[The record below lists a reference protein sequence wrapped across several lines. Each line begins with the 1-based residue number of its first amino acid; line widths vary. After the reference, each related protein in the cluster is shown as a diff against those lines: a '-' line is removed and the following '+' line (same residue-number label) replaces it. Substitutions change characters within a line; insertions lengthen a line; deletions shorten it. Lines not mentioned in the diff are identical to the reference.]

1 MDVTLHD
8 HPYLTYYL
16 QDILFWYRNGS
27 AGGSKAINRHMK
39 TVRVALK
46 GALGKSRPPV
56 VFPEPETKP
65 VCFHLD
71 RAQDNGLH
79 GPASG
84 TVRMFSRI
92 SPLLAWGYGY
102 ERMPR
107 NLDKKYAYSELM
119 GPNGLVRYP
128 GLILGVVLLAPD
140 TVYPAH
146 SHAGITESYLC
157 LSGYLSQNDAGV
169 YAPGSLIYNPPE
181 FSHRIT
187 TGRTEPCLL
196 SYAWSGSEEALAKQN
211 MTFKRR

>member
-1 MDVTLHD
+1 MTPSLSD

-16 QDILFWYRNGS
+16 QDILSWYSNGS
-27 AGGSKAINRHMK
+27 AGGSRAINSHMK

-46 GALGKSRPPV
+46 AALESRAQV
-56 VFPEPETKP
+56 VLPEPKARP

-71 RAQDNGLH
+71 RAVDNGLH

-92 SPLLAWGYGY
+92 SRSLFWGYGY

-119 GPNGLVRYP
+119 GPHGLVRFSK
-128 GLILGVVLLAPD
+128 LILGVVLLAPD
-140 TVYPAH
+140 TNYPAH

-157 LSGYLSQNDAGV
+157 LSGTLSQNDAGV
-169 YAPGSLIYNPPE
+169 YAPGSLVYNPPE
-181 FSHRIT
+181 HSHRIT
-187 TGRTEPCLL
+187 TGKREPCLL
-196 SYAWSGSEEALAKQN
+196 SYAWAGPEEALAEQN
-211 MTFKRR
+211 MTFERC

>member
-1 MDVTLHD
+1 MTRTLKD

-27 AGGSKAINRHMK
+27 AGGSKVINSHMK
-39 TVRVALK
+39 HVRVALK
-46 GALGKSRPPV
+46 KALKDCPDV
-56 VFPEPETKP
+56 ALPEAQSKP

-71 RAQDNGLH
+71 RAVDNGMH
-79 GPASG
+79 GPAAG
-84 TVRMFSRI
+84 PVRMFSRI
-92 SPLLAWGYGY
+92 AGCLSWGYGY

-107 NLDKKYAYSELM
+107 KLSSKYAYSELM
-119 GPNGLVRYP
+119 GPRGLVRFDR
-128 GLILGVVLLAPD
+128 LILGVVLLAPD

-157 LSGYLSQNDAGV
+157 LSGTLSQNDAGV

-181 FSHRIT
+181 HSHRIT

-196 SYAWSGSEEALAKQN
+196 SYAWAGSEEALANQN
-211 MTFKRR
+211 MTFRR